1 MVANVQDVSPD
12 ILDFLTANN
21 VTVLQLQLAM
31 KRQVI
36 SRIIII
42 FIYWYPLIPTKHF
55 LFLGITLISL
65 QGNVSVHLMS
75 LEQRKNHV
83 QCAKKIP
90 SDMIQ
95 LQGVKNAT
103 AQSKEQS
110 TEICPVVWRAEIA
123 SKFCSHPN
131 RIDWSIMKKTYI

>member
-1 MVANVQDVSPD
+1 MIDLS
-12 ILDFLTANN
+12 
-21 VTVLQLQLAM
+21 
-31 KRQVI
+31 
-36 SRIIII
+36 
-42 FIYWYPLIPTKHF
+42 TKHF
-55 LFLGITLISL
+55 SMSMTVTF
-65 QGNVSVHLMS
+65 QGSVSVHLMS

-123 SKFCSHPN
+123 SKFCSHLKDL
-131 RIDWSIMKKTYI
+131 ID